1 MIYLFIAY
9 CITCLFGCKLF
20 LKTEYDYLSRDV
32 TTSVK
37 GVFIL
42 MVFFSHFNSYVQYT
56 EWLDRIYTIPF
67 SLIGQ
72 GMVTMFLFYSGYGV
86 MEQIKRR
93 DNYVSLMPVKRILS
107 TLFQFSVAVVLFA
120 LLRFSLS
127 EPFTVKTFVL
137 SLIGWD
143 SLGNSNWYIFAV
155 LCMYVITYISFKIF
169 SGSHKKA
176 ALFNLAAT
184 TIYIVVMCYIAH
196 KPSQW
201 YDTVLLYPFGLLWS
215 LYKDKLDKLLKSNV
229 ICILIFVFALLV
241 WFVIGNFY
249 VKHIMFALAFL
260 MFTVKVQLGNKI
272 LTWFGKH
279 LFEIYILQRIPM
291 IVLDRLGFL
300 DAHICISFAICLCTT
315 IVLAIVFKRYVFK
328 IWNHIILKAV

>member
-1 MIYLFIAY
+1 MIYFFIAY
-9 CITCLFGCKLF
+9 CIICLFGCKLCF
-20 LKTEYDYLSRDV
+20 KTEYDYLSRDV

-37 GVFIL
+37 GIFIL

-56 EWLDRIYTIPF
+56 ELLDRIYTIPF

-93 DNYVSLMPVKRILS
+93 DNYVSSMPVNRILS
-107 TLFQFSVAVVLFA
+107 TLFQFAIAIVLFA

-127 EPFTVKTFVL
+127 EPFTVKKFVL

-155 LCMYVITYISFKIF
+155 LCMYVITYISFKVF

-176 ALFNLAAT
+176 AIFNLAAT

-196 KPSQW
+196 KPSHW
-201 YDTVLLYPFGLLWS
+201 YNTALLYPFGMLWS
-215 LYKDKLDKLLKSNV
+215 LYRDKLDKPLKNNIVCS
-229 ICILIFVFALLV
+229 LIFVFALLG
-241 WFVIGNFY
+241 WLVIGNSY
-249 VKHIMFALAFL
+249 VKHILFALSFL
-260 MFTVKVQLGNKI
+260 IVTTKVCFGNKV
-272 LTWFGKH
+272 LHWFGKY

-291 IVLDRLGFL
+291 IILERIGILGSHVYL
-300 DAHICISFAICLCTT
+300 SFIICLSAT
-315 IVLAIVFKRYVFK
+315 IVLAIIFKKHSYK
-328 IWNHIILKAV
+328 IWNYITLK